1 MCWEMPKK
9 TFEPRP
15 SIGKV
20 HAVKQRRVARLI
32 RCLVVLP
39 LLCSWLAISNHCAL
53 AAVATPPEASSGDC
67 PFHSQPQKKPAVV
80 QECCKTLRAVLAK
93 TGKDWARDDA
103 RFLTLDL
110 VVARVIIPAEAHH
123 LVPLLLDTGPP
134 GKTSFVRLIG
144 SMHAHAPPPTA

>member
-1 MCWEMPKK
+1 M
-9 TFEPRP
+9 
-15 SIGKV
+15 
-20 HAVKQRRVARLI
+20 HAVKQRRVARLF

-53 AAVATPPEASSGDC
+53 AAVATAPEASSADC
-67 PFHSQPQKKPAVV
+67 PFHSQPKKKQPVV
-80 QECCKTLRAVLAK
+80 KECCKTLRAVLAK

-110 VVARVIIPAEAHH
+110 TISCAFIPVETHN

-134 GKTSFVRLIG
+134 GARTFAELILQR
-144 SMHAHAPPPTA
+144 SLLALAPPLAA